1 MVRSES
7 DRNKGTAPPKPI
19 RKIWTIGSISANDK
33 GFIEWRKDQSLMSH
47 GCTVL
52 EGMVHY
58 VNQLNFESE
67 ERYER
72 EMKERSTRLFFF
84 RL

>member
-1 MVRSES
+1 MVHSS
-7 DRNKGTAPPKPI
+7 KGKGTAPVKPI
-19 RKIWTIGSISANDK
+19 RKSWTIGRIPADDK
-33 GFIEWRKDQSLMSH
+33 DFLEWRKDESLLSH

-58 VNQLNFESE
+58 VNQLNFESG

-72 EMKERSTRLFFF
+72 EMKEYNAL
-84 RL
+84 LL